1 MKAYAIEKFG
11 PPEVLELRE
20 IPKPEP
26 EKNEMLIRVCAT
38 TVNAADC
45 NIRGLTYVPPGLGF
59 VARMMLGRKKP
70 KKKYI
75 GSVVAGVVEA
85 IGSEVTK
92 YKAGDRVFGT
102 GPELGAY
109 AEYTCRPEDGA
120 FSLIPDHIG
129 FGQAASVPYGALT
142 ALFFLREKGK
152 IKSGNRV
159 LVHGASGNVGVYAV
173 QLAKVFGAEVTGV
186 CSTRNVEFV
195 RSLGADRVIDY
206 TREDYTRTGEQWDLI
221 VDIVVGK
228 TSFSR
233 NRDSL
238 TPKGKYL
245 AVAGGLGDMLQMVR
259 TSITGGKK
267 VAFGGGSDCES
278 KENMDFL
285 KELLESGRLKPVTG
299 KTFPFDRMVEA
310 HRYAE
315 SGQKQ
320 GNVVVTVP

>member
-1 MKAYAIEKFG
+1 MIENFG

-70 KKKYI
+70 KQKYI
-75 GSVVAGVVEA
+75 GSVVSGVVEA
-85 IGSEVTK
+85 TGNEVK
-92 YKAGDRVFGT
+92 KFKAGDRVFGT

-120 FSLIPDHIG
+120 FALIPDNIG

-152 IKSGNRV
+152 IRSGDRV
-159 LVHGASGNVGVYAV
+159 LVHGASGNVGAYAV
-173 QLAKVFGAEVTGV
+173 QLAKFFGAEVTGV

-206 TREDYTRTGEQWDLI
+206 TREDYTRSGEQWDLI
-221 VDIVVGK
+221 ADIVVGK

-233 NRDSL
+233 NRNSL
-238 TPKGKYL
+238 SPKGKYL
-245 AVAGGLGDMLQMVR
+245 AIAGGLGDMLQMVR

-267 VAFGGGSDCES
+267 VVFGGGSDCES
-278 KENMDFL
+278 QENMEFL
-285 KELLESGRLKPVTG
+285 SELLASGRLKPVTG
-299 KTFPFDRMVEA
+299 QTFPFDSMVEA